1 MKLRK
6 FFGLTSRSVLEQVRA
21 ELGADA
27 VIVANH
33 ATEEGVEV
41 TAMAGDAIDTLL
53 AHGRTPA
60 AREPADEPDPR
71 PVAATAVPAEPA
83 ATSRREAT
91 LPPLP
96 EATTRREPTFSW
108 RPNAIVDDDL
118 ASVFEVSEPVAAAAP
133 APQPETPALEALG
146 PRVMAELAAMRE
158 LVEQRL
164 ALVGWSDSLRRRPL
178 AARFTRDLL
187 AAGYSASLARSI
199 TERLPDDM
207 NPGQA
212 REWVAKVLTRN
223 LRCVAN
229 ADEIVARGGIYALVG
244 PTGVGKTTTTA
255 KLAARC
261 AVRYGANRLAL
272 ITTDSFRI
280 GAQDQLRIYA
290 KILGV
295 SVHTVSDRH
304 DLRQALDAVR
314 GRHLV
319 LIDTVGMS
327 QRDARVAEQSMLLA
341 QPEVRRILLLNASA
355 QGETLDE
362 VVESYGRIPDAID
375 ANAATP
381 LAGCIVTKQDEA
393 SRHGVALDVAI
404 RHKLPVHYV
413 TSGQRVPED
422 LFVPTADLLVE
433 RSLRVS
439 GKRSSFTLREED
451 LALAIAGPAGVAH
464 A

>member
-33 ATEEGVEV
+33 ATAEGVEV
-41 TAMAGDAIDTLL
+41 TALAGDAIDTLL
-53 AHGRTPA
+53 AHGKRPA
-60 AREPADEPDPR
+60 GEPV
-71 PVAATAVPAEPA
+71 VAAPPAPQNVASAMDVRLDTTSTSDKRSAPA
-83 ATSRREAT
+83 PWK
-91 LPPLP
+91 PPL
-96 EATTRREPTFSW
+96 
-108 RPNAIVDDDL
+108 AIVDDEDDDY
-118 ASVFEVSEPVAAAAP
+118 ASVVMATPDPVVAADPAAP
-133 APQPETPALEALG
+133 GVSATPAVDTLG
-146 PRVMAELAAMRE
+146 PRVMAEVAAMRE
-158 LVEQRL
+158 LIEQRL
-164 ALVGWSDSLRRRPL
+164 ALIGWSDSLRRRPL
-178 AARFTRDLL
+178 AAKFTRDLL
-187 AAGYSASLARSI
+187 AAGYSAALARTI

-207 NPGQA
+207 NASQA
-212 REWVAKVLTRN
+212 RDWVAKVLARN
-223 LRCVAN
+223 LRCVDA
-229 ADEIVARGGIYALVG
+229 ADEIVARGGVYALVG

-261 AVRYGANRLAL
+261 AMRYGATRLAL

-295 SVHTVSDRH
+295 AVHTVSDRH

-319 LIDTVGMS
+319 LIDTVGMG

-362 VVESYGRIPDAID
+362 VVDSYGRVPEAID
-375 ANAATP
+375 PRSASA

-393 SRHGVALDVAI
+393 SRHGAALDVAI
-404 RHKLPVHYV
+404 RHRLALHYV

-422 LFVPTADLLVE
+422 LFVPTSDLLIE
-433 RSLRVS
+433 RSFRSVAKSSAFALRDD
-439 GKRSSFTLREED
+439 D
-451 LALAIAGPAGVAH
+451 LALTIAGPAGVAY

>member
-33 ATEEGVEV
+33 ATPDGVEV
-41 TAMAGDAIDTLL
+41 TAMASEAIDTLL
-53 AHGRTPA
+53 DAAKAPAPA
-60 AREPADEPDPR
+60 APQVDTAQADAKDDI
-71 PVAATAVPAEPA
+71 PA
-83 ATSRREAT
+83 AIRRR
-91 LPPLP
+91 P
-96 EATTRREPTFSW
+96 EATPW
-108 RPNAIVDDDL
+108 KPPLVDLDDATAMPMPAPL
-118 ASVFEVSEPVAAAAP
+118 AP
-133 APQPETPALEALG
+133 APSAPIASE
-146 PRVMAELAAMRE
+146 MAQTLSAVVAEVAAMRE
-158 LVEQRL
+158 MIEQRF
-164 ALVGWSDSLRRRPL
+164 ALMSFSESLRRRPL
-178 AARFTRDLL
+178 AARLTRDLL
-187 AAGYSASLARSI
+187 AAGFSPALARTV

-207 NPGQA
+207 NPAQA
-212 REWVAKVLTRN
+212 REWVQRVLARN
-223 LRCVAN
+223 LHCIDT
-229 ADEIVARGGIYALVG
+229 ADEIVARGGVYALVG

-290 KILGV
+290 KILGLA
-295 SVHTVSDRH
+295 VHSVSDRH

-319 LIDTVGMS
+319 LIDTVGMG
-327 QRDARVAEQSMLLA
+327 QRDARVAEQAMLLA
-341 QPEVRRILLLNASA
+341 QPEIRRLLLLNATA

-362 VVESYGRIPDAID
+362 VVDAYGRIPETLEAG
-375 ANAATP
+375 AKSA

-393 SRHGVALDVAI
+393 TRQGAALDVAI
-404 RHKLPVHYV
+404 RHRLAVHYV

-422 LFVPTADLLVE
+422 IFVPNGELLID
-433 RSLRVS
+433 RSLRS
-439 GKRSSFTLREED
+439 AAKPSPFALGGDD
-451 LALAIAGPAGVAH
+451 LPLAIHGAANVTAGVAH